1 VACLAVSLAVLASA
15 ASNLLLQ
22 SSPSLAHRVNPL
34 NVDAR
39 IALVAKQIGK
49 TDAAGIEALSQV
61 ITAGIRTAPVDARLV
76 SLLGLVR
83 QQQGRNQEAQQLFRR
98 SLALLPTEIQALLQR
113 FLFHVDRKDY
123 SSAVRIADLVSRRW
137 LKHWPVLEPYLAVIL
152 SGETTVREAATRFGQ
167 SRHGKALLITSLVKQ
182 PETLNLATRLV
193 TIWQQQGIKDLW
205 PATNQITRRLV
216 AEKRYAEAYILFRSM
231 LDEQQGGETGYVFN
245 ADFKS
250 QPTGNPFDWQFKK
263 QAGVSMRIVRLVNNT
278 DNMNTDSRRDDR
290 ALQIKFLDNPVQF
303 KSLNQLMRLVP
314 GDYDLAA
321 TYQTTE
327 LRAPKPL
334 FLAVECIDSRIKLA
348 VLPFESGTYKLNTVS
363 NEFRIPPQGCALQRI
378 HVFNEFLA
386 RSWSNRYSGRLTLD
400 RIFIRRLEG

>member
-1 VACLAVSLAVLASA
+1 MAVSLAVLASA

-34 NVDAR
+34 NVEAR
-39 IALVAKQIGK
+39 IALVARQIGK
-49 TDAAGIEALSQV
+49 AGAPDIEALSQIV
-61 ITAGIRTAPVDARLV
+61 SAGIRTAPADARLV

-83 QQQGRNQEAQQLFRR
+83 QQQGRNQDAQKLFRR

-113 FLFHVDRKDY
+113 FLFHVERQDY

-152 SGETTVREAATRFGQ
+152 SDETAMRETAMRFAR
-167 SRHGKALLITSLVKQ
+167 SRHGKSLLITSLVKQ
-182 PETLNLATRLV
+182 PETLNMATRLV
-193 TIWQQQGIKDLW
+193 AIWQQQGIEDLW

-231 LDEQQGGETGYVFN
+231 LDDQRGGETGYVFN
-245 ADFKS
+245 ADFRS

-263 QAGVSMRIVRLVNNT
+263 QAGVSMRIVRLVNNNINQDT
-278 DNMNTDSRRDDR
+278 DPGRDDR

-303 KSLNQLMRLVP
+303 EALNQLMRLVP

-334 FLAVECIDSRIKLA
+334 FLSVECIDSGIKLA

-400 RIFIRRLEG
+400 RIVIRKLEG